1 MKHLS
6 YMAMQFKYGNMLCWL
21 KKWICKKYLE
31 RIKNLEL
38 NYLSLIEDLKSTQ
51 KDLKDK
57 IKAIM
62 FLKQIIDNQKEEIEN
77 LKSRITELPE
87 PKLEKKISNI
97 RLRQILENYTGNAK
111 IYLLDHTYYLPK
123 KEDIMKLLKDTN
135 VDKLKYISDFFD
147 CDDFAIRLWGVT
159 SQGKWASTT
168 LGFACGNRHAFNI
181 VILEDEKL
189 YIIEPQNDKLI
200 PIERAGRK
208 YKPIWLVII

>member
-1 MKHLS
+1 
-6 YMAMQFKYGNMLCWL
+6 MLCWL
-21 KKWICKKYLE
+21 KKWVCREYLE
-31 RIKNLEL
+31 RIENLEL
-38 NYLSLIEDLKSTQ
+38 GIFSLQEDIKDLK

-57 IKAIM
+57 IKAIT
-62 FLKQIIDNQKEEIEN
+62 FLKQIIDNQRKEIES

-97 RLRQILENYTGNAK
+97 RLRQILENYTGGKAQ
-111 IYLLDHTYYLPK
+111 IYLLDHFYYLPK
-123 KEDIMKLLKDTN
+123 KEDVVELLKDTN
-135 VDKLKYISDFFD
+135 VDKLKYLSELYD
-147 CDDFAIRLWGVT
+147 CDDFSIRLWGVT

-200 PIERAGRK
+200 PIEKASRM
-208 YKPIWLVII
+208 YKPIWLTII